1 MTEMDFLRKY
11 DASQFERPSVT
22 VDIVVFT
29 IIDNILKTL
38 LIKRGQPPF
47 AGYWALPGGFVK
59 MDETLED
66 AASREL
72 EEETGVRPREIYLE
86 QLYTFDD
93 PKRDPRTRV
102 ITVAYFALVVSSKIR
117 PFVTGR
123 EGIKE
128 VRWFSVHN
136 PPSEIAFDH
145 RKILGYSLKRLKNKL
160 EYTAV
165 GLELMPATF
174 TLTNLQHLYE
184 AILNE
189 KLDKR
194 NFRKKILSMGILQP
208 TGAYMKGVHRP
219 AMLYRF
225 RRAKSA
231 STFKKIKFEREPRG
245 ASQRYQGSH

>member
-1 MTEMDFLRKY
+1 MTLADEMEFLRKY

-22 VDIVVFT
+22 ADIVVFT
-29 IIDNILKTL
+29 IMDNDLKTL

-59 MDETLED
+59 MDETIER
-66 AASREL
+66 AAGREL
-72 EEETGVRPREIYLE
+72 EEETGVEPSEVYLE
-86 QLYTFDD
+86 QLYTFGD

-102 ITVAYFALVVSSKIR
+102 ITVAYFALVVSSKIQ

-136 PPSEIAFDH
+136 LPDNIAFDH
-145 RKILGYSLKRLKNKL
+145 RKIIDYSLRRLKNKL

-165 GLELMPATF
+165 GLELLPSAF
-174 TLTNLQHLYE
+174 TLTDLQNLYE

-194 NFRKKILSMGILQP
+194 NFRKKVLSMGILQP
-208 TGAYMKGVHRP
+208 TRRYKKGVHRP
-219 AMLYRF
+219 ALLYMF
-225 RRAKSA
+225 KRAKST
-231 STFKKIKFEREPRG
+231 STFKSVKFEREP
-245 ASQRYQGSH
+245 

>member
-1 MTEMDFLRKY
+1 MEFLRKY
-11 DASQFERPSVT
+11 DASMFERPSVT

-29 IIDNILKTL
+29 ITDGGLKTL

-47 AGYWALPGGFVK
+47 AEYWALPGGFIK

-66 AASREL
+66 AAGREL
-72 EEETGVRPREIYLE
+72 EEETGVKPQEVYLE
-86 QLYTFDD
+86 QLYTFGA

-102 ITVAYFALVVSSKIR
+102 ITVAYFALVVSSKIQ

-128 VRWFSVHN
+128 VRWFSAHN
-136 PPSEIAFDH
+136 PPADIAFDH
-145 RKILGYSLKRLKNKL
+145 GKILDYSLKRLRNKL

-165 GLELMPATF
+165 GLELLPSAF
-174 TLTNLQHLYE
+174 TLTELQNLYE

-194 NFRKKILSMGILQP
+194 NFRKKVLSMGILQ
-208 TGAYMKGVHRP
+208 TTKRYKKGVHRP

-225 RRAKSA
+225 KRAKPA
-231 STFKKIKFEREPRG
+231 STFKRVKFEREP
-245 ASQRYQGSH
+245 